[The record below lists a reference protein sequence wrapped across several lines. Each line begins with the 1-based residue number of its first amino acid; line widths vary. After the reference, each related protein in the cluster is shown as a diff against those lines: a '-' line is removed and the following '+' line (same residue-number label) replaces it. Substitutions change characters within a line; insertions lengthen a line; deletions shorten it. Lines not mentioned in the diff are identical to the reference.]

1 MGSRRIFIAGA
12 NGATGRTLLSLPK
25 AKEAHLVPH
34 YRPKSAEGQTLHPQ
48 AAVLDLKNAQALDA
62 AMQGCTTVMQLI
74 GTMRKRFSTGDTY
87 ETSDIDTTQYLVD
100 AAKRCGVDHVVLLSS
115 VGAGNP
121 TGAYLKAK
129 ARAEAIVTES
139 GLDYTI
145 FRPSAF
151 HGAGHRAP
159 PGMRLVMGA
168 LGMHRF
174 RPILIEELASSLLHA
189 AQTRTSKG
197 QILEGLNLW
206 QVVEEALGQK

>member
-1 MGSRRIFIAGA
+1 
-12 NGATGRTLLSLPK
+12 
-25 AKEAHLVPH
+25 
-34 YRPKSAEGQTLHPQ
+34 
-48 AAVLDLKNAQALDA
+48 
-62 AMQGCTTVMQLI
+62 MQGCTTVMQLI

-115 VGAGNP
+115 VGAGKP

-129 ARAEAIVTES
+129 AKAEAIVTES

-159 PGMRLVMGA
+159 PGMRFLMGA

-174 RPILIEELASSLLHA
+174 RPILIEELASSLLHV
-189 AQTRTSKG
+189 AQTGTAKG

-206 QVVEEALGQK
+206 EVVAAS

>member
-1 MGSRRIFIAGA
+1 MSQTNGRRIFIAGA
-12 NGATGRTLLSLPK
+12 NGATGRTLVNLPQ
-25 AKEAHLVPH
+25 AQTANLVPH
-34 YRPKSAEGQTLHPQ
+34 YRPKSAQGKTLHPQ
-48 AAVLDLKNAQALDA
+48 AAVLDLTDAQALDT

-115 VGAGNP
+115 VGAGKP

-129 ARAEAIVTES
+129 AKAEAIVTES

-159 PGMRLVMGA
+159 PGMRFLMGA

-174 RPILIEELASSLLHA
+174 RPILIEELASSLLHV
-189 AQTRTSKG
+189 AQTGTAKG

-206 QVVEEALGQK
+206 EVVAAS